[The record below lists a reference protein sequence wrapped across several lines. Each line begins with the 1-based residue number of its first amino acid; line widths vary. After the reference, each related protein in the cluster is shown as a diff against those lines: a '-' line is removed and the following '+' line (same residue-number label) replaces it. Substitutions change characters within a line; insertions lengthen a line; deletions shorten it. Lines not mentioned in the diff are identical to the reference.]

1 MSQSTHK
8 PSNLRSIVT
17 KYKNDAMAVLMG
29 RSELSKHPSLFN
41 ELYSYYL
48 DYGIMPYGVA
58 KARTGCPYTWIEE
71 QLDNDLLDNEG
82 KIDFKAMPWEVK
94 PKFKTKAEE
103 LFGESNTDVGW

>member
-48 DYGIMPYGVA
+48 DYGIMPYGIA
-58 KARTGCPYTWIEE
+58 KVRMGCPYSWISD
-71 QLDNDLLDNEG
+71 QLAEDMLDDKGKLTFKDL
-82 KIDFKAMPWEVK
+82 PWEIK

>member
-48 DYGIMPYGVA
+48 DYGIMPYGIA
-58 KARTGCPYTWIEE
+58 KVRMGCPYSWISD
-71 QLDNDLLDNEG
+71 QLAEDMLDDKGKLTFKDL
-82 KIDFKAMPWEVK
+82 PWETK
-94 PKFKTKAEE
+94 TNFKNQAEE
-103 LFGESNTDVGW
+103 FFGESNTDVGW